1 MFGITSLPP
10 ISENYKYFLAGFV
23 AGEGSFNVSA
33 NKNKSSRLGLV
44 IDPEFSCTQHV
55 NGVHYLLAIR
65 EVLGT
70 GTLRHKAKSLATMVL
85 TVDNRESITK
95 YVLPFVR
102 KYGDFNYCPYLLE
115 QQERFAQIIKLLDG
129 GAHKD
134 EDRLI
139 NDVLPVWDKLRKQK
153 GQSNQ
158 SFSDLEATQKY
169 VREFSNKKKKR

>member
-1 MFGITSLPP
+1 M
-10 ISENYKYFLAGFV
+10 
-23 AGEGSFNVSA
+23 
-33 NKNKSSRLGLV
+33 
-44 IDPEFSCTQHV
+44 
-55 NGVHYLLAIR
+55 
-65 EVLGT
+65 
-70 GTLRHKAKSLATMVL
+70 
-85 TVDNRESITK
+85 
-95 YVLPFVR
+95 R

-134 EDRLI
+134 ENRLI